1 MWADRYNNVLEG
13 ARRGRPPNDRPADVL
28 DAIYSSVACE
38 REGTRER
45 CTRSV
50 LVLRLR
56 GRPHASMLCH
66 LPDGPSLRGGLGGW
80 PRDLPAPHLLYLA
93 WKKRQSTAAGTSHV
107 YNWPEWLSKSPYV
120 RRRVMKIW
128 RALLRMQRAS
138 LALRD
143 FGDTRK
149 GRSHS
154 SPGSASGELKL
165 PAKELAAHCHPN

>member
-50 LVLRLR
+50 LVLQLR

-93 WKKRQSTAAGTSHV
+93 WKKRAVNCRADLPCLQLARMAIEVTLCSPQGDENLARAVAHAAC
-107 YNWPEWLSKSPYV
+107 
-120 RRRVMKIW
+120 
-128 RALLRMQRAS
+128 Q
-138 LALRD
+138 
-143 FGDTRK
+143 FGLT
-149 GRSHS
+149 GFW
-154 SPGSASGELKL
+154 
-165 PAKELAAHCHPN
+165 